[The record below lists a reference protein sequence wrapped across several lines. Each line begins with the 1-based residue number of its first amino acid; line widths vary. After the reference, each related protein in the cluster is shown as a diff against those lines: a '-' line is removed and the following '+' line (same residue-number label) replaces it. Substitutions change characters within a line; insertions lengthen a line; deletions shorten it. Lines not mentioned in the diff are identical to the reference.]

1 MWLSEHFRTI
11 TGTLKVGGLPS
22 FQNSYQIQGDG
33 VFSNNIGTEYFERV
47 ANGSYATGSKSV
59 NMNASNSSSVFRDL
73 NTVQPAALQTLIII
87 KA

>member
-1 MWLSEHFRTI
+1 M
-11 TGTLKVGGLPS
+11 
-22 FQNSYQIQGDG
+22 YQIQGDG
-33 VFSNNIGTEYFERV
+33 VFSNDIKSGYFERV
-47 ANGSYATGSKSV
+47 ANGNNVTGSVSV